1 MTIKDFLKSIPEE
14 FYYWIGIA
22 LFYLLSSIFKKRE
35 QQVVGTE
42 KESSENTSIKSF
54 LQNSLQI
61 DTQRDIF
68 GNLKNEAIIENTAEE
83 TNLIED
89 NLNSVPYLLSRISA
103 GFPSPADDYIE
114 NNLSLSELLIR
125 NHLSTFLM
133 KTNGDSMMDVGIND
147 GDILVVDRSI
157 EPKNRDI
164 VIAILE
170 GNLTVKRLIFKTNG
184 LVVLK
189 SENTAYKDI
198 KIPESADLEIWG
210 VVTSVIHQFVK

>member
-1 MTIKDFLKSIPEE
+1 MNKNEGDL
-14 FYYWIGIA
+14 
-22 LFYLLSSIFKKRE
+22 
-35 QQVVGTE
+35 
-42 KESSENTSIKSF
+42 KESLTPI
-54 LQNSLQI
+54 
-61 DTQRDIF
+61 
-68 GNLKNEAIIENTAEE
+68 
-83 TNLIED
+83 
-89 NLNSVPYLLSRISA
+89 PYLLSRISA

-133 KTNGDSMMDVGIND
+133 KTSGDSMMDVGIND

-170 GNLTVKRLIFKTNG
+170 GNLTVKRLLFKTNG
-184 LVVLK
+184 SVVLK
-189 SENTAYKDI
+189 SENIDYKDI

-210 VVTSVIHQFVK
+210 VVTSAIHQFIK

>member
-1 MTIKDFLKSIPEE
+1 M
-14 FYYWIGIA
+14 
-22 LFYLLSSIFKKRE
+22 
-35 QQVVGTE
+35 
-42 KESSENTSIKSF
+42 N
-54 LQNSLQI
+54 
-61 DTQRDIF
+61 
-68 GNLKNEAIIENTAEE
+68 KNGGD
-83 TNLIED
+83 IED
-89 NLNSVPYLLSRISA
+89 NLTPIPYLLSRISA

-133 KTNGDSMMDVGIND
+133 KTSGDSMMDVGIND

-189 SENTAYKDI
+189 SENIAYKDI
-198 KIPESADLEIWG
+198 KIPESTDLEIWG
-210 VVTSVIHQFVK
+210 VVTSVIHQFIK